1 MKPRI
6 LLILIYKLLMSV
18 IFIYLLYRRLS
29 IGYLTQFEHLF
40 LVFFYF
46 NLSVFFIR
54 QYIKTKRDKR
64 TTHLDK

>member
-29 IGYLTQFEHLF
+29 IGYLTQFEHFF
-40 LVFFYF
+40 LAFFYF